1 MRCTHSI
8 RLWPAVMLVAL
19 LVVSASVVP
28 AKDKNAKAGDADTTQ
43 QEEDRWDVSDPP
55 GDWQS
60 IAIDT
65 TETTWSNVD
74 VSPDGQTI
82 VFDMLGD
89 LYTVSIDGGEARSLT
104 DGIEWN
110 YQPRYSPDGEKI
122 AFISDR
128 GGADNL
134 WIMNADGS
142 DPAAVTEEKEHL
154 VHNPYWS
161 PDGDYIVAKKSF
173 MSARSIPAG
182 EIWMF
187 HIGGG
192 EGLRLTDRPH
202 GSEGQKN
209 TAEPAYSSDGR
220 YVFYSQDTTPGR
232 VWQYNKDSTGQ
243 IFVIKRLDLER
254 GETDVFVGGPGG
266 ALRPTPSPDGK
277 YLAFVKRIP
286 GLTSGLYLMDLE
298 SGKKWAIYERME
310 RDLQESSGSEGNT
323 PAFAWTPDAASI
335 VFWAEGKLHRVA
347 VETREVREIP
357 VHLSTSR
364 KIQAALRFP
373 VEVAPDRLRIRMPR
387 WMQKSPT
394 DDTIVFQALGYIYVT
409 APGAE
414 PKRLTSQD
422 DHHEF
427 WPSFSRDGRWIAY
440 TTWDDQQLGS
450 VRIVSVRGGE
460 SRVLTPSPGHFVEPR
475 FSPDGS
481 TLVYRKFSG
490 GYLLSPLW
498 SLEPG
503 IYTVPTRGGQPSR
516 ISRSGHD
523 AHFGATNDRVFFSA
537 GEGEGKLALKSVNT
551 AGQEERTH
559 LSGDQVTE
567 FRIAPDGRWV
577 AFTQQYN
584 AFVAPFTATGR
595 SVDLSSGTKSI
606 PVKQV
611 SKRAG
616 ESLHWSGAS
625 DELHWSHGPTLY
637 TRALADAFSF
647 LDGSP
652 EELPDPAETGFELNF
667 EVAADRPD
675 GTIALTGAR
684 LVTMRNAHETQEVI
698 ENGVVLV
705 EGNRITAVGRAGE
718 VAVPAGAF
726 TLDLSGKTIIPGL
739 VDVHAHGSMARNEI
753 TPGQNWIQ
761 YSNLAFGVTTIHDP
775 SNDTTEIFAAA
786 EMQRAGTILGP
797 RIYSTGTILYGASGP
812 DYHVKVN
819 DLDDAEFHVRRL
831 KEVGA
836 ISVKSY
842 QLPRRDQR
850 QQIVAAARELEM
862 MVVPEGGMKFQHNMT
877 EIVDGHTGI
886 EHSLPIKTGYDDV
899 VQFWSQT
906 RVGYTPT
913 FVVSYGGLSGEEFWY
928 DRTNVWENERLMR
941 YSPRFIIEPRAI
953 RRSTAP
959 DSHYNHFEV
968 ARFAKTLIDHGVSVH
983 IGAHGQ
989 REGLASHWEMWMMEQ
1004 GGFTPWEAIRSGTIS
1019 GAWYLGMDGDIGS
1032 IEPGKLA
1039 DLVVIDGNPLEDLG
1053 RSEYVDYTMIN
1064 GRLYQVATMTQVAPD
1079 RVERQPFYFEL
1090 EGGDTIPAATASWL
1104 EQLQRDGSC
1113 AH

>member
-1 MRCTHSI
+1 MRSIHSI
-8 RLWPAVMLVAL
+8 RRWPAVILVAL
-19 LVVSASVVP
+19 LVIATSAAL
-28 AKDKNAKAGDADTTQ
+28 AKGKKAKAAESSTA
-43 QEEDRWDVSDPP
+43 QEEARWDVSDPP

-60 IAIDT
+60 IEIDT
-65 TETTWSNVD
+65 TEITWSNLD
-74 VSPDGQTI
+74 ISPDGRTI

-89 LYTVSIDGGEARSLT
+89 LYSVSIDGGEARALT

-110 YQPRYSPDGEKI
+110 YQPSYSPDGEKI

-134 WIMNADGS
+134 WIMAADGT

-154 VHNPYWS
+154 VHNPSWS

-173 MSARSIPAG
+173 MSTRSIPAG

-192 EGLRLTDRPH
+192 GGLRLTDRSH
-202 GSEGQKN
+202 GSRGQKN
-209 TAEPAYSSDGR
+209 TAEPAYSTDGR
-220 YVFYSQDTTPGR
+220 YVFYSQDTTSGR

-243 IFVIKRLDLER
+243 IFVIKRLDLED
-254 GETDVFVGGPGG
+254 GETDVIVGGPGG

-277 YLAFVKRIP
+277 YLAFVKRIA
-286 GLTSGLYLMDLE
+286 GLTSALYLMDLE

-335 VFWAEGKLHRVA
+335 VFWAEGKLRRVA

-357 VHLSTSR
+357 VHVSASK

-373 VEVAPDRLRIRMPR
+373 VDVAPERLRIRMPR

-394 DDTIVFQALGYIYVT
+394 DETIVFQALGYLYVT

-422 DHHEF
+422 DYHEF
-427 WPSFSRDGRWIAY
+427 WPSFSRDGRWVAY
-440 TTWDDQQLGS
+440 TTWNDQQLGS

-460 SRVLTPSPGHFVEPR
+460 SRVLTPTPGHFVEPR
-475 FSPDGS
+475 FSPDGA

-498 SLEPG
+498 SLDPG
-503 IYTVPTRGGQPSR
+503 IYTVPTRGGEASR
-516 ISRSGHD
+516 ISRSGYD
-523 AHFGATNDRVFFSA
+523 AHFGASNDRVYFSTGA
-537 GEGEGKLALKSVNT
+537 DEGKLELKSVNT
-551 AGQEERTH
+551 AGHDERTH

-584 AFVAPFTATGR
+584 AFVAPFAATGR
-595 SVDLSSGTKSI
+595 SVDVSSGTKSI
-606 PVKQV
+606 PVRQV

-625 DELHWSHGPTLY
+625 DELHWSHGPTLF
-637 TRALADAFSF
+637 TRALEDAFSF
-647 LDGSP
+647 LHGSP
-652 EELPDPAETGFELNF
+652 EELPEPVETGFELNF
-667 EVAADRPD
+667 EVAPDRHD
-675 GTIALTGAR
+675 GVIALTGAR
-684 LVTMRNAHETQEVI
+684 VVTMRNAHETQEVI
-698 ENGVVLV
+698 ENGIVLV
-705 EGNRITAVGRAGE
+705 EGNRIVAVGRAGE
-718 VAVPAGAF
+718 VRIPDGAH
-726 TLDLSGKTIIPGL
+726 TLDLAGKTIIPGL
-739 VDVHAHGSMARNEI
+739 IDAHAHGSMGRNEI
-753 TPGQNWIQ
+753 IPQQNWIQ

-786 EMQRAGTILGP
+786 EMQQTGAVVGP
-797 RIYSTGTILYGASGP
+797 RIYSTGTILYGAGGP
-812 DYHVKVN
+812 DYHVDLD
-819 DLDDAEFHVRRL
+819 DLDDAAFHVRRL
-831 KEVGA
+831 KDVGA

-850 QQIVAAARELEM
+850 QQIVSAARELEM

-899 VQFWSQT
+899 VQLWSQT

-913 FVVSYGGLSGEEFWY
+913 FVVAFGGMSGEEYWY
-928 DRTNVWENERLMR
+928 DRTNVWENERLLR

-953 RRSTAP
+953 RRPTAP
-959 DSHYNHFEV
+959 DSHYNHVEV

-1004 GGFTPWEAIRSGTIS
+1004 GGFTAWEAIRSGTIS
-1019 GAWYLGMDGDIGS
+1019 GAWYLGMDSDIGS

-1039 DLVVIDGNPLEDLG
+1039 DLVVIDGNPLQDLR

-1064 GRLYQVATMTQVAPD
+1064 GRLYEVATMTQVAPE
-1079 RVERQPFYFEL
+1079 RTERQPFYFEL
-1090 EGGDTIPAATASWL
+1090 EGGDTIPAATATWL
-1104 EQLQRDGSC
+1104 EGLQRHGSC

>member
-1 MRCTHSI
+1 MRFAHHST
-8 RLWPAVMLVAL
+8 RRWPAMMLVAL
-19 LVVSASVVP
+19 LVIPGSLALAKGKKAKEEASWEVS
-28 AKDKNAKAGDADTTQ
+28 N
-43 QEEDRWDVSDPP
+43 PP

-60 IAIDT
+60 IKVDT

-74 VSPDGQTI
+74 VSPDGRTV

-89 LYTVSIDGGEARSLT
+89 LYTVPIDGGEARPLT

-110 YQPRYSPDGEKI
+110 YQPRFSPDGKRI

-134 WIMNADGS
+134 WLINSDGS
-142 DPAAVTEEKEHL
+142 NPQAVTEEKEHL

-173 MSARSIPAG
+173 MSTRSIPAG

-192 EGLRLTDRPH
+192 AGLRLTDRSH
-202 GSEGQKN
+202 GDGGQKN
-209 TAEPAYSSDGR
+209 VAEPAYSTDGR
-220 YVFYSQDTTPGR
+220 HVFYSQDVTPGR
-232 VWQYNKDSTGQ
+232 VWEYNKDSTGQ
-243 IFVIKRLDLER
+243 IFAIKRLDLER
-254 GETDVFVGGPGG
+254 RETDLFVGGPGG

-277 YLAFVKRIP
+277 SLAFVKRIP
-286 GLTSGLYLMDLE
+286 GLSSALYLMDLE
-298 SGKKWAIYERME
+298 SGKKRAIHQRME

-323 PAFAWTPDAASI
+323 PAFAWTPDSASI
-335 VFWAEGKLHRVA
+335 VFWAEGKLHRVTVA
-347 VETREVREIP
+347 TAEAREIP
-357 VHLSTSR
+357 VHVTADK

-373 VEVAPDRLRIRMPR
+373 VDVAPDRLRIKMPR
-387 WMQKSPT
+387 WMQKSPI

-409 APGAE
+409 EPGAE

-422 DHHEF
+422 DHFEF
-427 WPSFSRDGRWIAY
+427 WPAFSRDGRWIAF

-450 VRIVSVRGGE
+450 VRIVSVGGGE
-460 SRVLTPSPGHFVEPR
+460 SRVLTPRPGHFVEPR

-481 TLVYRKFSG
+481 TVVYREFSG

-503 IYTVPTRGGQPSR
+503 IYTVPSRGGEPTR
-516 ISRSGHD
+516 ISRSGRD
-523 AHFGATNDRVFFSA
+523 AHYGASNDRVFFSTGA
-537 GEGEGKLALKSVNT
+537 GDGKLALKSVNT
-551 AGQEERTH
+551 AGQDEQVH
-559 LSGDQVTE
+559 LTGDQVTE

-584 AFVAPFTATGR
+584 AYVAPVAATGR
-595 SVDLSSGTKSI
+595 GVDISSGTKSI
-606 PVKQV
+606 PVRQV

-616 ESLHWSGAS
+616 ESLHWSGAG

-652 EELPDPAETGFELNF
+652 EELPDPVEKGFELNF

-684 LVTMRNAHETQEVI
+684 VVTMRDAQTKQEVL
-698 ENGVVLV
+698 EDGVVMV

-718 VAVPAGAF
+718 VRIPDDAF
-726 TLDLSGKTIIPGL
+726 TLDLAGKTIIPGL
-739 VDVHAHGSMARNEI
+739 IDAHAHGSMARNEI
-753 TPGQNWIQ
+753 TPQQNWIQ

-775 SNDTTEIFAAA
+775 SNDTTEIFAVA
-786 EMQRAGTILGP
+786 EMQRAGKVLGP
-797 RIYSTGTILYGASGP
+797 RVFSTGTILYGARGP
-812 DYHVKVN
+812 EYHVEVN
-819 DLDDAEFHVRRL
+819 DLEEAEFHVRRL

-899 VQFWSQT
+899 VQLWSQT

-913 FVVSYGGLSGEEFWY
+913 FVVAFGGLSGEEFWY
-928 DRTNVWENERLMR
+928 DRTNVWENERLTR
-941 YSPRFIIEPRAI
+941 YTPRFIIEPRAI
-953 RRSTAP
+953 RRPKAP
-959 DSHYNHFEV
+959 DSHYNHIAV

-989 REGLASHWEMWMMEQ
+989 REGLGSHWEMWMMEQ
-1004 GGFTPWEAIRSGTIS
+1004 GGFTRWEAIRSGTIS
-1019 GAWYLGMDGDIGS
+1019 GAWYLGLDADVGS
-1032 IEPGKLA
+1032 IEVGKLA
-1039 DLVVIDGNPLEDLG
+1039 DLVVIDGNPLEDLR

-1064 GRLYQVATMTQVAPD
+1064 GRLFEVATMTQVAPD
-1079 RVERQPFYFEL
+1079 RTEREPFYFEL
-1090 EGGDTIPAATASWL
+1090 EGGDTIPAATVGWL
-1104 EQLQRDGSC
+1104 EQLQRYGSC